1 MLHGSQSRYLFVI
14 GQEMD
19 KLRHVK
25 LRSGVDSREQPLY
38 TLKEAA
44 YYLGVKF
51 PTLKT
56 WFYGRH
62 YPTAAD
68 PKTPWERVFI
78 PADEDAEL
86 LSFNNLAEAHV
97 LAATRYEHDVPFKS
111 VREAIK
117 NIAATGSHSAK
128 HPLLSNDFLTNGYLL
143 FVKDLYGLKN
153 VTNEQLSLQDIMK
166 EFVVRVI
173 TDDRGPFKI
182 FPLAK
187 KEPKDRLIS
196 IRAGVCG
203 SRPIL
208 DGTRIPV
215 HAILRRINAGENID
229 FIAEDYEINPQVVE
243 RVRIYGERR
252 AA

>member
-1 MLHGSQSRYLFVI
+1 MVCHGQGITSRTGFA
-14 GQEMD
+14 EDMD
-19 KLRHVK
+19 KLLNVEFRP
-25 LRSGVDSREQPLY
+25 GVNPREQPLY

-44 YYLGVKF
+44 YYLGVKL
-51 PTLKT
+51 PTLTT

-62 YPTAAD
+62 YPTIAD
-68 PKTPWERVFI
+68 PKTRWERVFV
-78 PADEDAEL
+78 PADEGQQL

-97 LAATRYEHDVPFKS
+97 LAATRYEHDVPFPS
-111 VREAIK
+111 VRDAIK
-117 NIAATGSHSAK
+117 NIAAVNPKWAE

-143 FVKDLYGLKN
+143 FVKELSELKN
-153 VTNEQLSLQDIMK
+153 VTNRQLSLEVME

-187 KEPKDRLIS
+187 YEPRDRVIS

-208 DGTRIPV
+208 EGTRIPV
-215 HAILRRINAGENID
+215 HAILRRIDAGENLD
-229 FIAEDYEINPQVVE
+229 FIADDFEIELHQVE
-243 RVRIYGERR
+243 RAKLYGERR

>member
-1 MLHGSQSRYLFVI
+1 VRTQVYKAVFSGN
-14 GQEMD
+14 EMD
-19 KLRHVK
+19 KLRDAQ
-25 LRSGVDSREQPLY
+25 LRPGIDSREQPLY
-38 TLKEAA
+38 TLREAA
-44 YYLGVKF
+44 YYLGVKL

-62 YPTAAD
+62 YPTASD
-68 PKTPWERVFI
+68 PKKPWERVFI
-78 PADEDAEL
+78 PADENEEL

-97 LAATRYEHDVPFKS
+97 LAATRYEHEVPFKS

-117 NIAATGSHSAK
+117 HIASAGPRWAK

-143 FVKDLYGLKN
+143 FVKELYELKN
-153 VTNEQLSLQDIMK
+153 VTNEQLSLQEVMK

-173 TDDRGPFKI
+173 SDDRGPFKI
-182 FPLAK
+182 FPLANN
-187 KEPKDRLIS
+187 EPKDRVIS

-203 SRPIL
+203 SRPVL

-215 HAILRRINAGENID
+215 HAILRRINAGEDRD
-229 FIAEDYEINPQVVE
+229 FIADDYDIKPELVE

>member
-1 MLHGSQSRYLFVI
+1 MLHGSQSHYLFDVSR
-14 GQEMD
+14 EMD
-19 KLRHVK
+19 KLRHAKIVP
-25 LRSGVDSREQPLY
+25 GVDSREQPLY

-44 YYLGVKF
+44 YYLGVK
-51 PTLKT
+51 PATLTT

-62 YPTAAD
+62 YPTADD
-68 PKTPWERVFI
+68 PRKPWERVFI
-78 PADEDAEL
+78 PADETEQL

-97 LAATRYEHDVPFKS
+97 LAATRYEHEVPFKS

-117 NIAATGSHSAK
+117 NIASSDPRWAK

-153 VTNEQLSLQDIMK
+153 ITTEQLSLQEVMK

-173 TDDRGPFKI
+173 RDDRGPFKI

-187 KEPKDRLIS
+187 KEPKDRVIS
-196 IRAGVCG
+196 IRAGICG
-203 SRPIL
+203 SRPVL

-215 HAILRRINAGENID
+215 HAILRRIDAGEDID
-229 FIAEDYEINPQVVE
+229 FIAEDFDIKPELVE